1 MQSSTKHNQFK
12 KTKQN
17 IIQEKKKKRKKEIR
31 EKGSQ
36 TLNLD

>member
-17 IIQEKKKKRKKEIR
+17 IIQEKKEKKKKKLGKKEA
-31 EKGSQ
+31 KP
-36 TLNLD
+36 

>member
-17 IIQEKKKKRKKEIR
+17 IIQEKKRKEKKKLGKKEA
-31 EKGSQ
+31 KP
-36 TLNLD
+36 

>member
-17 IIQEKKKKRKKEIR
+17 IIQEKKRKEKKKLEKKEA
-31 EKGSQ
+31 KP
-36 TLNLD
+36 